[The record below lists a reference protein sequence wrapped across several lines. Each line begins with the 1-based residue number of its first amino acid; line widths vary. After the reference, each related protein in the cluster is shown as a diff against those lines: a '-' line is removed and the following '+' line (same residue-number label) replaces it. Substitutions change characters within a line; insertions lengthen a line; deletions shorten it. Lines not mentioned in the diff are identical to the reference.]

1 MPITHA
7 ILINDREQLLQKA
20 KQAVELAIEQGE
32 DVAMA
37 FLESV
42 K

>member
-1 MPITHA
+1 MTCFS
-7 ILINDREQLLQKA
+7 ILRLSNLQLLEKA

-37 FLESV
+37 YLGAV